1 MLSNLDNVS
10 STHMP
15 ILKNQFQSAIDTE
28 QVFRGAVTFQDS
40 PGHGHMLIA
49 RDPLRIPGGVET
61 CNLEASPLYSRMGN
75 KFFHKGRH
83 MDTKV
88 IRGNRS
94 SK

>member
-1 MLSNLDNVS
+1 MFLQHICPFLKINSEVLLTLSKS
-10 STHMP
+10 SGERSP
-15 ILKNQFQSAIDTE
+15 
-28 QVFRGAVTFQDS
+28 FRTRQDMDICS
-40 PGHGHMLIA
+40 LIA
-49 RDPLRIPGGVET
+49 RDPLRIPSGVET